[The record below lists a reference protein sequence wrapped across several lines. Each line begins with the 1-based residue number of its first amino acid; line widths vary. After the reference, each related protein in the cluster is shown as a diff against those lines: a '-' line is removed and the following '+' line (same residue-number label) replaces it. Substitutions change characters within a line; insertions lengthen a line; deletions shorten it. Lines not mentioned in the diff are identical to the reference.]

1 MFSKERVFLCKIG
14 IICEQ
19 NGTAWTQ
26 SDISEKKKTF
36 EASVLFE
43 LPGE

>member
-1 MFSKERVFLCKIG
+1 MSSKERVFLFKIG

-19 NGTAWTQ
+19 NGAWTQ
-26 SDISEKKKTF
+26 SDISEKKKTL
-36 EASVLFE
+36 EASGLFE